1 MASLKFFLRGEKVYF
16 RYRPNRNLDIALA
29 TPYSIDPNNWDD
41 TDQCWNLKE
50 FVKGA
55 KSIETKRMNSQIETF
70 NNNIAGFRSDASKFI
85 DDNQDKEAPELK
97 RILKEYILRNYF
109 AHKINNAPKK
119 KKNSKPEDMNGL
131 IDFYIE
137 FRSVGDETKGT
148 KPLADNTVKKYRTL
162 QKVLL

>member
-41 TDQCWNLKE
+41 TDQCWNLNE

-70 NNNIAGFRSDASKFI
+70 NCMSSKESVLF
-85 DDNQDKEAPELK
+85 
-97 RILKEYILRNYF
+97 LRECF
-109 AHKINNAPKK
+109 
-119 KKNSKPEDMNGL
+119 
-131 IDFYIE
+131 
-137 FRSVGDETKGT
+137 
-148 KPLADNTVKKYRTL
+148 
-162 QKVLL
+162 